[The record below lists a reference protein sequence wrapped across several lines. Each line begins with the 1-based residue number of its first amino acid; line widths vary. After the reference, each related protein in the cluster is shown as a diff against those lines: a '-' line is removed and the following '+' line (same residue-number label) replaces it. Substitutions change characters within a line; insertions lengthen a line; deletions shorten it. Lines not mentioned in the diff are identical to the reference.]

1 MQPVRDFNRL
11 WAIYFVVFLVLGA
24 FFILELFVG
33 VIIENFSRLREI
45 KGHGLMTDAQRQW
58 AQTQNFIMKIK
69 PEVLLRRPETRLR
82 AMCYDIIMPG
92 SNPWFDRFI
101 AATIIANSISI
112 AMVSFGDSSKYFIR
126 CIF

>member
-1 MQPVRDFNRL
+1 MYASIDQRGIDMQPVRDFNRL

-58 AQTQNFIMKIK
+58 AQTQNFIMKIR
-69 PEVLLRRPETRLR
+69 PEVLLRRPATRLR
-82 AMCYDIIMPG
+82 AMWYDIIMPG
-92 SNPWFDRFI
+92 SNPLGS
-101 AATIIANSISI
+101 T
-112 AMVSFGDSSKYFIR
+112 DSSL
-126 CIF
+126 